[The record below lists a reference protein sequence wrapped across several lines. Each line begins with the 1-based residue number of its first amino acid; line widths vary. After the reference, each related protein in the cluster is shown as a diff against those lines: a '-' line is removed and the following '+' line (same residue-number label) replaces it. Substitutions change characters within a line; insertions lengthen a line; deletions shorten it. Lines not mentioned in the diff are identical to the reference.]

1 MNIYL
6 KNELVTKLIK
16 AEIEDIPKYVND
28 AVEEKLSKE
37 ES

>member
-6 KNELVTKLIK
+6 KNELVTKLIEAGIK
-16 AEIEDIPKYVND
+16 DIPTFVTE
-28 AVEEKLSKE
+28 AVEEKLAKE

>member
-6 KNELVTKLIK
+6 KNELVTKLIEAGIK
-16 AEIEDIPKYVND
+16 DIPKFVND

-37 ES
+37 EN